1 MNQVEAKVK
10 AEKKRFARV
19 LQQEILDLNLNLDL
33 AFDLIPIFVYIG
45 AMRKIFIADAHL
57 RSPNDANYRTLIR
70 FLETLPRDTDTLY
83 LLGDLFEFWVGYPS
97 PVYDHYREFVDCLKA
112 VRGRGVRIV
121 YFEGNHDFHLDRF
134 FEEELQAE
142 VYTSGAVLE
151 IAGQQ
156 VYLCHGDQI
165 NRQDYRYRAFRLA
178 LHNPVTKALLPLF
191 SRRIAAHTASILSRR
206 SSKRHPA
213 RRSRWDYR
221 VILNSFARGRFAAG
235 CDAVITGHYHLPFL
249 EREEGHLFIALGDW
263 ITQFSYAQCLDGV
276 FSLERFE

>member
-1 MNQVEAKVK
+1 
-10 AEKKRFARV
+10 
-19 LQQEILDLNLNLDL
+19 
-33 AFDLIPIFVYIG
+33 
-45 AMRKIFIADAHL
+45 MRKIFIADAHL
-57 RSPNDANYRTLIR
+57 RNPEDPNYRTLIR

-83 LLGDLFEFWVGYPS
+83 LLGDLFEFWVGS
-97 PVYDHYREFVDCLKA
+97 PTLVYSHYREFIDCLRA

-134 FEEELQAE
+134 FEEQLQAE

-165 NRQDYRYRAFRLA
+165 NRQDYRYRTFRLA
-178 LHNPVTKALLPLF
+178 FHNPLTKALLPLV
-191 SRRIAAHTASILSRR
+191 SGRLAAHAASVLSRR

-221 VILNSFARGRFAAG
+221 AILQDFARGRFATG
-235 CDAVITGHYHLPFL
+235 CDAVITGHYHLPIITQ
-249 EREEGHLFIALGDW
+249 ENGHTFIALGDW
-263 ITQFSYAQCLDGV
+263 ITQFSYAQWLDGA
-276 FSLERFE
+276 FSLERFV